1 MTAQNRGNSRVY
13 IGTYTW
19 NESEGIYVYRLDS
32 SSGTLAYES
41 KATGL
46 ENPTFLAVEPQGR
59 CLYAVS
65 EIHAF
70 DGQPGGVVS
79 AFGINPTTGELTY
92 LNRQPSGGAEPCHLS
107 VDATGKYV
115 LVANYTGGSVAVF
128 PIRENG
134 ELGEICDLVHHE
146 GSSVNEERQ
155 TSPHPHSVMID
166 PTNRYVFVPDLGI
179 DNVMIYKLDLVN
191 GKLIPNAQA
200 SVQVQAGAGPR
211 HFDFHPN
218 LRYAYL
224 INELDCT
231 LTAFAY
237 EESSGSLKE
246 IQTVSTLPD
255 DFEGVSH
262 CADVHVH
269 PSGKFVYGS
278 NRGHDS
284 IAMFRIAEETGTL
297 TYLGCESTQGKTPRN
312 FALDSEG
319 GFLYAANHDSDNIVT
334 FQIDE
339 ETGRLI
345 STGVVA
351 NAPTASCL
359 KIISS

>member
-1 MTAQNRGNSRVY
+1 MTTQNQGDARVY

-19 NESEGIYVYRLDS
+19 NESKGIYVYRLDS
-32 SSGTLAYES
+32 SSGTLKYES
-41 KATGL
+41 KETGL
-46 ENPTFLAVEPQGR
+46 ENPTFLAIEPQGR
-59 CLYAVS
+59 YLYAVS
-65 EIHAF
+65 EIHEF

-79 AFGINPTTGELTY
+79 AFEIHSTTGELTY
-92 LNRQPSGGAEPCHLS
+92 LNRKPSGGAEPCYLS

-128 PIRENG
+128 PIQENG
-134 ELGEICDLVHHE
+134 ELGEICDLVHHK

-179 DNVMIYKLDLVN
+179 DKVMIYKLDLVD
-191 GKLIPNAQA
+191 GKLLSNTQA

-218 LRYAYL
+218 LQYAYL
-224 INELDCT
+224 INELNCT

-237 EESSGSLKE
+237 ERSGGLLKE
-246 IQTVSTLPD
+246 IQSISTLPD

-269 PSGKFVYGS
+269 QSGKFVYGS

-284 IAMFRIAEETGTL
+284 IAMFRIAEETGML
-297 TYLGCESTQGKTPRN
+297 TYLGCELTQGKTPRN
-312 FALDSEG
+312 FALDPAGS
-319 GFLYAANHDSDNIVT
+319 FLYAANHDSDNIVT
-334 FQIDE
+334 FQIDV

-345 STGVVA
+345 STGEVA
-351 NAPTASCL
+351 NVPTASCL
-359 KIISS
+359 KIVSS

>member
-1 MTAQNRGNSRVY
+1 MTAQNRENTRVY

-19 NESEGIYVYRLDS
+19 NESEGIYVYHLDTA
-32 SSGTLAYES
+32 SGALTYES

-46 ENPTFLAVEPQGR
+46 ENPTFLAVEPHGR
-59 CLYAVS
+59 FLYAVS
-65 EIHAF
+65 EIHEF
-70 DGQPGGVVS
+70 EGQPGGVVS
-79 AFGINPTTGELTY
+79 AFGISSTTGELTF

-134 ELGEICDLVHHE
+134 ELGAIRDLVHHE
-146 GSSVNEERQ
+146 GSSVNQERQ

-179 DNVMIYKLDLVN
+179 DKVMIYELDLVN
-191 GKLIPNAQA
+191 GRLIPNTQA

-237 EESSGSLKE
+237 EKSSGSLKE
-246 IQTVSTLPD
+246 IQSISTLPD

-269 PSGKFVYGS
+269 RSGKFIYGS

-284 IAMFRIAEETGTL
+284 IAMFRIAEETGIL

-312 FALDSEG
+312 FALDPTNN
-319 GFLYAANHDSDNIVT
+319 FLYAANHDSDNIVT
-334 FQIDE
+334 FRIDE
-339 ETGRLI
+339 ENGRLI
-345 STGVVA
+345 STEKVA

-359 KIISS
+359 KIVSS

>member
-1 MTAQNRGNSRVY
+1 MATQNRGDARVY

-19 NESEGIYVYRLDS
+19 NESEGIYVYQLDS
-32 SSGTLAYES
+32 SSGTLTYDS
-41 KATGL
+41 KQTGL
-46 ENPTFLAVEPQGR
+46 ENPTFLVIEPRGR
-59 CLYAVS
+59 YLYTVS
-65 EIHAF
+65 EIHEF

-79 AFGINPTTGELTY
+79 AFGIDPATGELNY

-134 ELGEICDLVHHE
+134 ELGEICNLVHHA
-146 GSSVNEERQ
+146 GSSVNKERQ

-179 DNVMIYKLDLVN
+179 DKVMIYRFDLDK
-191 GKLIPNAQA
+191 GKLIPNTQA

-211 HFDFHPN
+211 HFDFHPS
-218 LRYAYL
+218 LQYAYV
-224 INELDCT
+224 INELDST
-231 LTAFAY
+231 LTAFVY
-237 EESSGSLKE
+237 EESNGSLDE
-246 IQTVSTLPD
+246 IQSISTLPH

-284 IAMFRIAEETGTL
+284 IAMFRIAEGSGLL
-297 TYLGCESTQGKTPRN
+297 TYLGCEPTHGKTPRN
-312 FALDSEG
+312 FAVDSVG
-319 GFLYAANHDSDNIVT
+319 NYLYSANHDSDNIVT
-334 FQIDE
+334 FQIDR
-339 ETGRLI
+339 ETGRLT
-345 STGVVA
+345 SVGKTTY
-351 NAPTASCL
+351 APTASCL
-359 KIISS
+359 KIVPV